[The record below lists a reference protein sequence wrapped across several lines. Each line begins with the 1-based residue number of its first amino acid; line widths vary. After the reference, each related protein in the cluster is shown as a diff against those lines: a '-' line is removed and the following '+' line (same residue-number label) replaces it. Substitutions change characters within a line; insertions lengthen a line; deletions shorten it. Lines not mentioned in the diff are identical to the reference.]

1 MLAAT
6 MYLFADQGN
15 GDDQSKEKKQQYWME
30 TSKNGEVFLFCRDGS
45 MVASWLQIGARIAVG
60 NRPHS
65 HDYPYSDM

>member
-15 GDDQSKEKKQQYWME
+15 GDDQSKDKKQQYWLE

-45 MVASWLQIGARIAVG
+45 MVAS
-60 NRPHS
+60 
-65 HDYPYSDM
+65 